1 MRKQG
6 EGPPRVNSNRRTS
19 FRVVPVK
26 RAEHL
31 FFNLCH
37 FDFFRKS
44 NGGHYLFFGNF
55 RLLAPIVAV
64 PYVLSCEII
73 FFRKKRF
80 FVKLRERVAG
90 IFIVREKGE
99 SLYINSLAVAPEY
112 RRSGLGRFILDF
124 AAKLGKRL
132 GKKWLE
138 LSVLKTNGPARR
150 LYAKADFSMFEERKH
165 SLTLR
170 KRLVWRSAYESVKQF
185 SWRSDSRRFSPN
197 TLFSP
202 QSILCEH
209 VYKAHVPLRCLG
221 DHFNIVVERP

>member
-6 EGPPRVNSNRRTS
+6 ESPTRANSSHRPS

-26 RAEHL
+26 RSEHL
-31 FFNLCH
+31 FFNLCD

-44 NGGHYLFFGNF
+44 TGGDYLFFGNP
-55 RLLAPIVAV
+55 RLLAPVVAV

-73 FFRKKRF
+73 FFGKKRF

-90 IFIVREKGE
+90 IFVVREKVE

-112 RRSGLGRFILDF
+112 RRSGLGRSILDF

-138 LSVLKTNGPARR
+138 LSVLKTNGPAIR
-150 LYAKADFSMFEERKH
+150 LYAKAGFSMFEERKR

-170 KRLVWRSAYESVKQF
+170 RRLV
-185 SWRSDSRRFSPN
+185 
-197 TLFSP
+197 
-202 QSILCEH
+202 
-209 VYKAHVPLRCLG
+209 
-221 DHFNIVVERP
+221 

>member
-1 MRKQG
+1 MRKQY
-6 EGPPRVNSNRRTS
+6 EANSNRRTS

-44 NGGHYLFFGNF
+44 TGGDYLYFGNL
-55 RLLAPIVAV
+55 RILAPIVEV

-90 IFIVREKGE
+90 IFIVREKVE
-99 SLYINSLAVAPEY
+99 SLYINSLAVAPQY

-138 LSVLKTNGPARR
+138 LSVLKTNDPARR
-150 LYAKADFSMFEERKH
+150 LYAKAGFRMFEERKR

-170 KRLVWRSAYESVKQF
+170 KRLV
-185 SWRSDSRRFSPN
+185 
-197 TLFSP
+197 
-202 QSILCEH
+202 
-209 VYKAHVPLRCLG
+209 
-221 DHFNIVVERP
+221 